1 MVYEGK
7 KSNPIIKRF
16 FFLLLNLPYTSRM
29 VKLINYFI
37 NHALPDCS
45 EEVSSS
51 RKDHCA
57 IGMSDSSVFTFTSEK
72 NKDKFW
78 DMPLAVF

>member
-7 KSNPIIKRF
+7 KKSYYDEI
-16 FFLLLNLPYTSRM
+16 FLPASKPSLYFQDG
-29 VKLINYFI
+29 KINYFI
-37 NHALPDCS
+37 NHPLPDCS

-51 RKDHCA
+51 RKNCCA